1 MRFLITK
8 SSKCGGMGQS
18 AKPDQIELM
27 HFNVKNSRKY
37 AKSTIFLLALSCVII
52 FVSVFRNY
60 TLMKTNMIVLA
71 FLVIAFWGC
80 DNKEK
85 IALQAKV
92 DSLYVE
98 VQEQD
103 ELLLTLQN
111 VGSLLDSIDIN
122 RQVLH
127 TNMVEGTSYRQYTER
142 LSSINDYIRQTTDKI
157 ESLEKKI
164 KNQNSGY
171 ALTIKKLKADLEASS
186 LQVAALQEEA
196 DKMRQENQ
204 LLSANLNQK
213 DSVVAQQSTMLK
225 LRDENIATL
234 DSKIVSISTEAKQ
247 KEADL
252 LFAQAEAMELAA
264 SRTKLAPRKKKDT
277 KREALELY
285 KMSYALGKSEAQERI
300 ASLEGAI

>member
-1 MRFLITK
+1 MICVTLF
-8 SSKCGGMGQS
+8 
-18 AKPDQIELM
+18 
-27 HFNVKNSRKY
+27 VKLC
-37 AKSTIFLLALSCVII
+37 T
-52 FVSVFRNY
+52 NY
-60 TLMKTNMIVLA
+60 THMKTNMIVLA
-71 FLVIAFWGC
+71 FLVVAFWGC

-111 VGSLLDSIDIN
+111 VGALLDSIDIN

-127 TNMVEGTSYRQYTER
+127 TNMVEGTSYKQYTDR
-142 LSSINDYIRQTTDKI
+142 LSNINDYIRQTTDKL

-164 KNQNSGY
+164 KNQSSGY

-186 LQVAALQEEA
+186 LQVVALQEEA
-196 DKMRQENQ
+196 DKMKQENQ
-204 LLSANLNQK
+204 LLSMNLTKK
-213 DSVVAQQSTMLK
+213 DSLVVQQNSMLK
-225 LRDENIATL
+225 LKDENIASL
-234 DSKIVSISTEAKQ
+234 DTKIVNISNEAKQ

-264 SRTKLAPRKKKDT
+264 ARTKLAPRKKKDT
-277 KREALELY
+277 KLQALELY
-285 KMSYALGKSEAQERI
+285 KMSYALGKSEAQSRI